1 MGSRSPE
8 IIQSDSKHQL
18 IDENDAKDTQF
29 ILTTTYLGG
38 SIASLRKIT
47 KLQINRT
54 LITDAA
60 ILGKSVMAYYIF
72 NFYRHDLY
80 PGYIIIFKTYF
91 S

>member
-8 IIQSDSKHQL
+8 IIQSDSKLHL

-29 ILTTTYLGG
+29 IHPNTYLDN

-80 PGYIIIFKTYF
+80 IIIFKTYF